1 MNIYFAID
9 IGGTTIKGG
18 VVDEDNNLLC
28 KSFVNTCPVPESNY
42 LTESI
47 LELIKKLEDASGFK
61 IADAAGLGIGA
72 PGLIDCKNGIIGFSG
87 NLKVRNY
94 PLVENLKKHITIPIK
109 LANDADV
116 ATLAEMF
123 VGAGKPYNNFIMLT
137 LGTGIGGGIIVGGK
151 MLATSSPY
159 GGEIGHIKVS
169 DSGVKCTCGDKNC
182 FEALASTKALVSLT
196 KQAMQENPDSKMW
209 SKYNLSNIDGRTIFE
224 FLKTDKTAKEV
235 FNQYIVNL
243 GNGIVSLHNIFCP
256 EAIIIGGAISNQ
268 KDVILPP
275 LTKYVNNHIYVKN
288 IDYKAN
294 IIPAE
299 LRGEAGIL
307 GAKCLFSERG
317 E

>member
-28 KSFVNTCPVPESNY
+28 KSFVNTCPVPESDY

-47 LELIKKLEDASGFK
+47 LELVKKLEDASGYK
-61 IADAAGLGIGA
+61 ISSAAGLGIGA
-72 PGLIDCKNGIIGFSG
+72 PGLIDCKNGVIGFSG

-94 PLVENLKKHITIPIK
+94 PLVEKLKQHITIPIK

-123 VGAGKPYNNFIMLT
+123 VGAGKPYSSFIMLT
-137 LGTGIGGGIIVGGK
+137 LGTGIGGGIVMGGK
-151 MLATSSPY
+151 ILANSSPY

-169 DSGVKCTCGDKNC
+169 DSGIKCTCGDKNC

-196 KQAMQENPDSKMW
+196 KQAMQNNPESKMW
-209 SKYNLSNIDGRTIFE
+209 SKYNLSNVDGRTIFE
-224 FLKTDKTAKEV
+224 FLKSDKTAKEV
-235 FNQYIVNL
+235 FNQYIINL

-268 KDVILPP
+268 KDIILPP

>member
-61 IADAAGLGIGA
+61 IADATGLGIGA
-72 PGLIDCKNGIIGFSG
+72 PGLIDCKNGVIGFSG
-87 NLKVRNY
+87 NLKVKNY
-94 PLVENLKKHITIPIK
+94 PLVDNLKKHIGVPIK

-123 VGAGKPYNNFIMLT
+123 VGAGKPYDNFIMLT
-137 LGTGIGGGIIVGGK
+137 LGTGIGGGIVMGGK
-151 MLATSSPY
+151 VLANSSPY
-159 GGEIGHIKVS
+159 GGEIGHIKIS

-182 FEALASTKALVSLT
+182 FEALASTKALISLT
-196 KQAMQENPDSKMW
+196 KQAMQNNPESKMW
-209 SKYNLSNIDGRTIFE
+209 SKYNLSNVDGRTIFE

-235 FNQYIVNL
+235 FNQYITNL